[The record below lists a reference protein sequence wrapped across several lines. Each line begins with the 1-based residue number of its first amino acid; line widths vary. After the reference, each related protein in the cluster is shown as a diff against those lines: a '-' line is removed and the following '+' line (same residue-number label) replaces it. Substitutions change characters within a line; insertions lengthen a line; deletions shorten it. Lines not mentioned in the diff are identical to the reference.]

1 MKVPKFTS
9 QTKSSASVGNTNL
22 SIQANPGALSQG
34 YRARANFGNVV
45 SQAGGAMFDMGIKI
59 QEIKNATEAQTI
71 ENEVHKVTED
81 LKLRA
86 IHLPEG
92 VDAENWM
99 NTELLKVRDAF
110 ENGGNYTPPQVGVD
124 NEFEP
129 KTYNLG
135 GKTDWN
141 SAVKKSMNTTFATN
155 ANLSSVAMKKINATR
170 YYNQMVALRDDKK
183 AHLIESIINNQDTP
197 EGQVAF
203 DNLFGSE
210 EKVLD
215 DGTVVPGVVGLLEQN
230 LKDGVYKDRLKGYL
244 DDLRTTETE
253 IAEGFANNLMIQAD
267 MASDS
272 EDYDIVEKSMG
283 SLLEYSESLNNFT
296 EIQDDQGNTF
306 KRYELFPEMTL
317 AKRQAIQDQLISKR
331 RQIRDDYFSF
341 HKQKFNYDE
350 TEKKKTQLLK
360 TTSLINEMKI
370 NPSMFQ
376 VSSIDEAFKK
386 GEISYDRHK
395 DLIKYHNDL
404 KTNKNIKAD
413 NLSNIIFNQEISD
426 AYDEAR
432 LNQLEAETSLLYQSD
447 QIGKEDFDFRINAI
461 DTLRN
466 GNDLQF
472 NKNVQ
477 FFRKNLKNRIGAIDG
492 IVTLGD
498 QQDEI
503 LNNTITRFNELTQVD
518 PVTRK
523 GLSYKQL
530 QSAYNVVIQDFFS
543 QNTEAITQIL
553 ASNQAPLPNKQVM
566 SYVQLPDD
574 TKDIR
579 YTERIAMFI
588 ANDDD
593 ARDTIESAINT
604 VYTEGTVEHTN
615 EMIKLNQLINM
626 FRFYDPTINDAQDKK
641 G

>member
-141 SAVKKSMNTTFATN
+141 SAVKKSMTTTFATN

-170 YYNQMVALRDDKK
+170 YYNQMLALRDDKK

-230 LKDGVYKDRLKGYL
+230 LRDGVYKDRLKGYL

-283 SLLEYSESLNNFT
+283 SLLEYSDSLNNFT

-317 AKRQAIQDQLISKR
+317 AKRQAIRDQLISKR

-370 NPSMFQ
+370 NPSMFK
-376 VSSIDEAFKK
+376 VSNIDEAFKK
-386 GEISYDRHK
+386 GEISYDRYK

-466 GNDLQF
+466 GNDLEF

-503 LNNTITRFNELTQVD
+503 LNATITRFNELTQVD

-543 QNTEAITQIL
+543 QNTEAIEQIL

-566 SYVQLPDD
+566 SYVQLPDE
-574 TKDIR
+574 TKEMR
-579 YTERIAMFI
+579 YTERVAMFI

-593 ARDTIESAINT
+593 ARDTIKSAINT

-626 FRFYDPTINDAQDKK
+626 FRFYDPTINDAQDK

>member
-59 QEIKNATEAQTI
+59 QEIKNATEAQTV
-71 ENEVHKVTED
+71 ENEVHRVTED

-92 VDAENWM
+92 VDAEDWM

-170 YYNQMVALRDDKK
+170 YYNQMLALRDDKK
-183 AHLIESIINNQDTP
+183 AHLIEAIINNQDTP

-203 DNLFGSE
+203 NNLFGSE

-230 LKDGVYKDRLKGYL
+230 LRDGVYKDRLKGYL

-360 TTSLINEMKI
+360 TTSLITEMKI
-370 NPSMFQ
+370 NPSMFK

-386 GEISYDRHK
+386 GDISFDRYK

-404 KTNKNIKAD
+404 KSNKNIKAD

-432 LNQLEAETSLLYQSD
+432 LDQLEVETSLLYQSD
-447 QIGKEDFDFRINAI
+447 QIGKEDWDSRINAI
-461 DTLRN
+461 NNLRN
-466 GNDLQF
+466 GNDLEF

-492 IVTLGD
+492 LVTLGD
-498 QQDEI
+498 QQEEI
-503 LNNTITRFNELTQVD
+503 LNNTLARFNELTQVD
-518 PVTRK
+518 PVTKK

-530 QSAYNVVIQDFFS
+530 QSAYNVVIQDFFA
-543 QNTEAITQIL
+543 QNTEAIEQIL
-553 ASNQAPLPNKQVM
+553 SSNQAPLPNKQVM

-626 FRFYDPTINDAQDKK
+626 FRFYDPTIKDTRDE
-641 G
+641 

>member
-59 QEIKNATEAQTI
+59 QEIKNATEAQTV
-71 ENEVHKVTED
+71 ENEVHRVTED

-92 VDAENWM
+92 VDAEDWM

-170 YYNQMVALRDDKK
+170 YYNQMLALRDDKK
-183 AHLIESIINNQDTP
+183 AHLIEAIINNQDTP

-203 DNLFGSE
+203 NNLFGSE

-230 LKDGVYKDRLKGYL
+230 LRDGVYKDRLKGYL

-360 TTSLINEMKI
+360 TTSLITEMKI
-370 NPSMFQ
+370 NPSMFK

-386 GEISYDRHK
+386 GDISFDRYK

-404 KTNKNIKAD
+404 KSNKNIKAD

-432 LNQLEAETSLLYQSD
+432 LDQLEVETSLLYQSD
-447 QIGKEDFDFRINAI
+447 QIGKEDWDSRINAI
-461 DTLRN
+461 NNLRN
-466 GNDLQF
+466 GNDLEF

-492 IVTLGD
+492 LVTLGD
-498 QQDEI
+498 QQEEI
-503 LNNTITRFNELTQVD
+503 LNNTLARFNELTQVD
-518 PVTRK
+518 PVTKK

-530 QSAYNVVIQDFFS
+530 QSAYNVVIQDFFA
-543 QNTEAITQIL
+543 QNTEAIEQIL
-553 ASNQAPLPNKQVM
+553 SSNQAPLPNKQVM

-574 TKDIR
+574 TKDMP
-579 YTERIAMFI
+579 YTNRIAMFI

-593 ARDTIESAINT
+593 ARETIESAINT

-626 FRFYDPTINDAQDKK
+626 FRFYDPTIKDTRDE
-641 G
+641 

>member
-59 QEIKNATEAQTI
+59 QEIKNATEAQTV
-71 ENEVHKVTED
+71 ENEVHRVTED

-92 VDAENWM
+92 VDAEDWM

-170 YYNQMVALRDDKK
+170 YYNQMLALRDDKK
-183 AHLIESIINNQDTP
+183 AHLIEAIINNQDTP

-203 DNLFGSE
+203 NNLFGSE

-230 LKDGVYKDRLKGYL
+230 LRDGVYKDRLKGYL

-360 TTSLINEMKI
+360 TTSLITEMKI
-370 NPSMFQ
+370 NPSMFK

-386 GEISYDRHK
+386 GDISFDRYK

-404 KTNKNIKAD
+404 KSNKNIKAD

-432 LNQLEAETSLLYQSD
+432 LDQLEVETSLLYQSD
-447 QIGKEDFDFRINAI
+447 QIVKEDWDSRINAI
-461 DTLRN
+461 NNLRN
-466 GNDLQF
+466 GNDLEF

-492 IVTLGD
+492 LVTLGD
-498 QQDEI
+498 QQEEI
-503 LNNTITRFNELTQVD
+503 LNNTLARFNELTQVD
-518 PVTRK
+518 PVTKK

-530 QSAYNVVIQDFFS
+530 QSAYNVVIQDFFA
-543 QNTEAITQIL
+543 QNTEAIEQIL
-553 ASNQAPLPNKQVM
+553 SSNQAPLPNKQVM

-626 FRFYDPTINDAQDKK
+626 FRFYDPTIKDTRDE
-641 G
+641 

>member
-59 QEIKNATEAQTI
+59 QEIKNATEAQTV
-71 ENEVHKVTED
+71 ENEVHRVTED

-92 VDAENWM
+92 VDAEDWM

-141 SAVKKSMNTTFATN
+141 SAVKKSMNATFATN

-183 AHLIESIINNQDTP
+183 AHLIEAIINNQDTP

-203 DNLFGSE
+203 NNLFGSE

-230 LKDGVYKDRLKGYL
+230 LRDGVYKDRLKGYL

-360 TTSLINEMKI
+360 TTSLITEMKI
-370 NPSMFQ
+370 NPSMFK

-404 KTNKNIKAD
+404 KSNKNIKAD

-432 LNQLEAETSLLYQSD
+432 LDQLEVETSLLYQSD
-447 QIGKEDFDFRINAI
+447 QIGKEDWDSRINAI
-461 DTLRN
+461 NNLRN
-466 GNDLQF
+466 GNDLEF

-492 IVTLGD
+492 LVTLGD
-498 QQDEI
+498 QQEEI
-503 LNNTITRFNELTQVD
+503 LNNTLARFNELTQVD
-518 PVTRK
+518 PVTKK

-530 QSAYNVVIQDFFS
+530 QSAYNVVIQDFFA
-543 QNTEAITQIL
+543 QNTEAIEQIL
-553 ASNQAPLPNKQVM
+553 SSNQAPLPNKQVM

-626 FRFYDPTINDAQDKK
+626 FRFYDPTIKDTRDE
-641 G
+641 

>member
-170 YYNQMVALRDDKK
+170 YYNQMLALRDDKK

-230 LKDGVYKDRLKGYL
+230 LRDGVYKDRLKGYL

-283 SLLEYSESLNNFT
+283 SLLEYSDSLNNFT
-296 EIQDDQGNTF
+296 EIQDGQGNTF

-370 NPSMFQ
+370 NPSMFK

-413 NLSNIIFNQEISD
+413 NLSNIVFNQEISD

-466 GNDLQF
+466 GNDLEF

-498 QQDEI
+498 QQEEI
-503 LNNTITRFNELTQVD
+503 LNNTLARFNELTQVD

-543 QNTEAITQIL
+543 QNTEAIEQIL
-553 ASNQAPLPNKQVM
+553 SSNQAPLPNKQVM
-566 SYVQLPDD
+566 SYVQLPDE
-574 TKDIR
+574 TKDMR
-579 YTERIAMFI
+579 YSERIAMFI

-593 ARDTIESAINT
+593 PRDAIKSAINT

-626 FRFYDPTINDAQDKK
+626 FRFYDPTINDAQDK

>member
-45 SQAGGAMFDMGIKI
+45 SQAGGAMFDMGIKL
-59 QEIKNATEAQTI
+59 QEIKNATEAQTV

-141 SAVKKSMNTTFATN
+141 SAVKKSINTTFASN

-210 EKVLD
+210 ETVLD
-215 DGTVVPGVVGLLEQN
+215 DGTVAPGVVGLLEKN
-230 LKDGVYKDRLKGYL
+230 LNDGVYKDRLKGYL
-244 DDLRTTETE
+244 EDLRTTETK

-272 EDYDIVEKSMG
+272 EDYDIVEGSMG
-283 SLLEYSESLNNFT
+283 SLLEYSNSLNDFS
-296 EIQDDQGNTF
+296 EIQDGQGNTL
-306 KRYELFPEMTL
+306 KRYKLFPEMTL

-341 HKQKFNYDE
+341 HKQKFNYDK
-350 TEKKKTQLLK
+350 TEREKTQLIK
-360 TTSLINEMKI
+360 TSSLINEMKI
-370 NPSMFQ
+370 NPSMFK
-376 VSSIDEAFKK
+376 VSSIDDAFKNN
-386 GEISYDRHK
+386 EISYDRHK

-432 LNQLEAETSLLYQSD
+432 LNQLEVETSLLFQSD

-523 GLSYKQL
+523 GLTYRQL

-553 ASNQAPLPNKQVM
+553 TSNQAPLPNKQVM
-566 SYVQLPDD
+566 SYVQLPDE
-574 TKDIR
+574 TKDMP
-579 YTERIAMFI
+579 YSERIAMFI

-593 ARDTIESAINT
+593 VRETIESAINT

-615 EMIKLNQLINM
+615 ETIKLNQLINM
-626 FRFYDPTINDAQDKK
+626 FRYYDPSMRDDRDE
-641 G
+641 

>member
-59 QEIKNATEAQTI
+59 QEIKNATEAQTV
-71 ENEVHKVTED
+71 ENEVHRVTED

-92 VDAENWM
+92 VDAEDWM

-170 YYNQMVALRDDKK
+170 YYNQMLALRDDKK

-203 DNLFGSE
+203 NNLFGSE

-230 LKDGVYKDRLKGYL
+230 LRDGVYKDRLKGYL

-360 TTSLINEMKI
+360 TTSLITEMKI
-370 NPSMFQ
+370 NPSMFK

-386 GEISYDRHK
+386 GDISFDRYK

-404 KTNKNIKAD
+404 KSNKNIKAD

-432 LNQLEAETSLLYQSD
+432 LDQLEVETSLLYQSD
-447 QIGKEDFDFRINAI
+447 QIGKEDWDSRINAI
-461 DTLRN
+461 NNLRN
-466 GNDLQF
+466 GNDLEF

-498 QQDEI
+498 QQEEI
-503 LNNTITRFNELTQVD
+503 LNNTLARFNELTQVD

-543 QNTEAITQIL
+543 QNTEAIEQIL
-553 ASNQAPLPNKQVM
+553 SSNQAPLPNKQVM

-626 FRFYDPTINDAQDKK
+626 FRFYDPSMRDDRDE
-641 G
+641 

>member
-59 QEIKNATEAQTI
+59 QEIKNATEAQTV
-71 ENEVHKVTED
+71 ENEVHRVTED

-92 VDAENWM
+92 VDAEDWM

-170 YYNQMVALRDDKK
+170 YYNQMLALRDDKK
-183 AHLIESIINNQDTP
+183 AHLIEAIINNQDTP

-203 DNLFGSE
+203 NNLFGSE

-230 LKDGVYKDRLKGYL
+230 LRDGVYKDRLKGYL

-360 TTSLINEMKI
+360 TTSLITEMKI
-370 NPSMFQ
+370 NPSMFK

-413 NLSNIIFNQEISD
+413 NLSNIVFNQEISD

-498 QQDEI
+498 QQEEI
-503 LNNTITRFNELTQVD
+503 LNNTLARFNELTQVD

-530 QSAYNVVIQDFFS
+530 QSAYNVVIQDFFA
-543 QNTEAITQIL
+543 QNTEAIEQIL
-553 ASNQAPLPNKQVM
+553 SSNQAPLPNKQVM

-626 FRFYDPTINDAQDKK
+626 FRFYDPSMRDDRDE
-641 G
+641 

>member
-59 QEIKNATEAQTI
+59 QEIKNATEAQTV
-71 ENEVHKVTED
+71 ENEVHRVTED

-92 VDAENWM
+92 IDAENWM

-170 YYNQMVALRDDKK
+170 YYNQMLALRDDKK
-183 AHLIESIINNQDTP
+183 AHLIEAIINNQDTP

-203 DNLFGSE
+203 NNLFGSE

-230 LKDGVYKDRLKGYL
+230 LRDGVYKDRLKGYL

-283 SLLEYSESLNNFT
+283 SLLEYSDSLNNFT
-296 EIQDDQGNTF
+296 EIQDGQGNTF

-360 TTSLINEMKI
+360 TTSLITEMKI
-370 NPSMFQ
+370 NPSMFK

-386 GEISYDRHK
+386 GDISFDRYK

-404 KTNKNIKAD
+404 KSNKNIKAD

-492 IVTLGD
+492 LVTLGD
-498 QQDEI
+498 QQEEI
-503 LNNTITRFNELTQVD
+503 LNNTLARFNELTQVD
-518 PVTRK
+518 PVTKK

-530 QSAYNVVIQDFFS
+530 QSAYNVVIQDFFA
-543 QNTEAITQIL
+543 QNTEAIEQIL
-553 ASNQAPLPNKQVM
+553 SSNQAPLPNKQVM

-626 FRFYDPTINDAQDKK
+626 FRFYDPTIKDTRDE
-641 G
+641 

>member
-59 QEIKNATEAQTI
+59 QEIKNATEAQTV
-71 ENEVHKVTED
+71 ENEVHRVTED

-92 VDAENWM
+92 VDAEDWM

-170 YYNQMVALRDDKK
+170 YYNQMLALRDDKK
-183 AHLIESIINNQDTP
+183 AHLIEAIINNQDTP

-203 DNLFGSE
+203 NNLFGSE

-230 LKDGVYKDRLKGYL
+230 LRDGVYKDRLKGYL

-360 TTSLINEMKI
+360 TTSLITEMKI
-370 NPSMFQ
+370 NPSMFK

-386 GEISYDRHK
+386 GDISFDRYK

-404 KTNKNIKAD
+404 KSNKNIKAD

-432 LNQLEAETSLLYQSD
+432 LDQLEVETSLLYQSD
-447 QIGKEDFDFRINAI
+447 QIGKEDWDSRINAI
-461 DTLRN
+461 NNLRN
-466 GNDLQF
+466 GNDLEF

-498 QQDEI
+498 QQEEI
-503 LNNTITRFNELTQVD
+503 LNNTLARFNELTQVD
-518 PVTRK
+518 PVTKK

-530 QSAYNVVIQDFFS
+530 QSAYNVVIQDFFA
-543 QNTEAITQIL
+543 QNTEAIEQIL
-553 ASNQAPLPNKQVM
+553 SSNQAPLPNKQVM

-626 FRFYDPTINDAQDKK
+626 FRFYDPTIKDTRDE
-641 G
+641 

>member
-59 QEIKNATEAQTI
+59 QEIKNATEAQTV
-71 ENEVHKVTED
+71 ENEVHRVTED

-92 VDAENWM
+92 VDAEDWM

-170 YYNQMVALRDDKK
+170 YYNQMLALRDDKK
-183 AHLIESIINNQDTP
+183 AHLIEAIINNQDTP

-203 DNLFGSE
+203 NNLFGSE

-230 LKDGVYKDRLKGYL
+230 LRDGVYKDRLKGYL

-360 TTSLINEMKI
+360 TTSLITEMKI
-370 NPSMFQ
+370 NPSMFK

-386 GEISYDRHK
+386 GDISFDRYK

-404 KTNKNIKAD
+404 KSNKNIKAD

-432 LNQLEAETSLLYQSD
+432 LDQLEAETSLLYQSD

-498 QQDEI
+498 QQEEI
-503 LNNTITRFNELTQVD
+503 LNNTLARFNELTQVD
-518 PVTRK
+518 PVTKK

-530 QSAYNVVIQDFFS
+530 QSAYNVVIQDFFA
-543 QNTEAITQIL
+543 QNTEAIEQIL
-553 ASNQAPLPNKQVM
+553 SSNQAPLPNKQVM

-626 FRFYDPTINDAQDKK
+626 FRFYDPTIKDTRDE
-641 G
+641 

>member
-59 QEIKNATEAQTI
+59 QEIKNATEAQTV
-71 ENEVHKVTED
+71 ENEVHRVTED

-92 VDAENWM
+92 VDAEDWM

-170 YYNQMVALRDDKK
+170 YYNQMLALRDDKK

-230 LKDGVYKDRLKGYL
+230 LRDGVYKDRLKGYL

-370 NPSMFQ
+370 NPSMFK

-386 GEISYDRHK
+386 GDISFDRYK

-404 KTNKNIKAD
+404 KSNKNIKAD

-432 LNQLEAETSLLYQSD
+432 LDQLEVETSLLYQSD
-447 QIGKEDFDFRINAI
+447 QIGKEDWDSRINAI
-461 DTLRN
+461 NNLRN
-466 GNDLQF
+466 GNDLEF

-492 IVTLGD
+492 LVTLGD
-498 QQDEI
+498 QQEEI
-503 LNNTITRFNELTQVD
+503 LNNTLARFNELTQVD

-543 QNTEAITQIL
+543 QNTEAIEQIL
-553 ASNQAPLPNKQVM
+553 SSNQAPLPNKQVM

-626 FRFYDPTINDAQDKK
+626 FRFYDPTIKDTRDE
-641 G
+641 

>member
-59 QEIKNATEAQTI
+59 QEIKNATEAQTV
-71 ENEVHKVTED
+71 ENEVHRVTED

-92 VDAENWM
+92 VDAEDWM

-170 YYNQMVALRDDKK
+170 YYNQMLALRDDKK
-183 AHLIESIINNQDTP
+183 AHLIEAIINNQDTP

-203 DNLFGSE
+203 NNLFGSE

-230 LKDGVYKDRLKGYL
+230 LRDGVYKDRLKGYL

-283 SLLEYSESLNNFT
+283 SLLEYSDSLNNFT
-296 EIQDDQGNTF
+296 EIQDGQGNTF

-360 TTSLINEMKI
+360 TTSLITEMKI
-370 NPSMFQ
+370 NPSMFK

-413 NLSNIIFNQEISD
+413 NLSNIVFNQEISD

-492 IVTLGD
+492 LVTLGD
-498 QQDEI
+498 QQEEI
-503 LNNTITRFNELTQVD
+503 LNNTLARFNELTQVD
-518 PVTRK
+518 PVTKK

-530 QSAYNVVIQDFFS
+530 QSAYNVVIQDFFA
-543 QNTEAITQIL
+543 QNTEAIEQIL
-553 ASNQAPLPNKQVM
+553 SSNQAPLPNKQVM

-626 FRFYDPTINDAQDKK
+626 FRFYDPTIKDTRDE
-641 G
+641 

>member
-22 SIQANPGALSQG
+22 TIQANPGALSQG

-45 SQAGGAMFDMGIKI
+45 SQAGGQMFDMGVKI
-59 QEIKNATEAQTI
+59 QEIKNATEAQTV

-141 SAVKKSMNTTFATN
+141 SAVKKSMNTTFASN

-210 EKVLD
+210 ETVLD
-215 DGTVVPGVVGLLEQN
+215 DGTVVPGVVGLLEKN
-230 LKDGVYKDRLKGYL
+230 LNDGVYKDRLKGYL
-244 DDLRTTETE
+244 EDLRTTETE

-283 SLLEYSESLNNFT
+283 SLLEYSDSLNNFT
-296 EIQDDQGNTF
+296 EIQDGQGNTF

-370 NPSMFQ
+370 NPSMFK
-376 VSSIDEAFKK
+376 VSNIDDAFKK

-404 KTNKNIKAD
+404 KSNKNIKAD
-413 NLSNIIFNQEISD
+413 NLSNIIFNQEISG

-432 LNQLEAETSLLYQSD
+432 LDQLEVETSLLYQSD

-466 GNDLQF
+466 GNDLEF

-498 QQDEI
+498 QQEEI
-503 LNNTITRFNELTQVD
+503 LNNTLARFNELTQVD

-530 QSAYNVVIQDFFS
+530 QSAYNVVIQDFFA
-543 QNTEAITQIL
+543 QNTEAINQIIT
-553 ASNQAPLPNKQVM
+553 SNQAPLPNKQVM
-566 SYVQLPDD
+566 SYIKLPDE
-574 TKDIR
+574 TKDML
-579 YTERIAMFI
+579 YPERIAMFI

-593 ARDTIESAINT
+593 PRDTIKSAINT

>member
-59 QEIKNATEAQTI
+59 QEIKNATEAQTV
-71 ENEVHKVTED
+71 ENEVHRVTED

-92 VDAENWM
+92 VDAEDWM

-141 SAVKKSMNTTFATN
+141 SAVKKSMNATFATN

-170 YYNQMVALRDDKK
+170 YYNQMLALRDDKK
-183 AHLIESIINNQDTP
+183 AHLIEAIINNQDTP

-203 DNLFGSE
+203 NNLFGSE

-230 LKDGVYKDRLKGYL
+230 LRDGVYKDRLKGYL

-370 NPSMFQ
+370 NPSMFK

-386 GEISYDRHK
+386 GDISFDRYK

-404 KTNKNIKAD
+404 KSNKNIKAD

-432 LNQLEAETSLLYQSD
+432 LDQLEVETSLLYQSD
-447 QIGKEDFDFRINAI
+447 QIGKEDWDSRINAI
-461 DTLRN
+461 NNLRN
-466 GNDLQF
+466 GNDLEF

-492 IVTLGD
+492 LVTLGD
-498 QQDEI
+498 QQEEI
-503 LNNTITRFNELTQVD
+503 LNNTLARFNELTQVD
-518 PVTRK
+518 PVTKK

-530 QSAYNVVIQDFFS
+530 QSAYNVVIQDFFA
-543 QNTEAITQIL
+543 QNTEAIEQIL
-553 ASNQAPLPNKQVM
+553 SSNQAPLPNKQVM

-626 FRFYDPTINDAQDKK
+626 FRFYDPTIKDTRDE
-641 G
+641 